1 MASYWSKA
9 LNRRITRRRALA
21 ATGMTAGAAAFLAAC
36 GGGDDDD
43 APEDVASRDTSGLL
57 NSITEEKDAKHGG
70 TFIINNGS
78 NRDPLHLD
86 GKAQGQ
92 VQLNF
97 FQSMAYEALVANKP
111 GFKQPSTWSEV
122 EPNLAESWEVSGD
135 GLQITFK
142 LRQGVKW
149 HNKAPVSGREFDAE
163 DVITT
168 WNNFISAE
176 TPNNKASSA
185 NSINPNAPIVGWEA
199 PDSHTLVLNL
209 ARPTSMIYQR
219 LSSMITGEVGAIYP
233 KETYNG
239 FNPESD
245 QIGTGAWMLD
255 RFEPSVGL
263 YYKKNPDYWTQDR
276 GFFDEVQVPLI
287 PEYAQQLAQ
296 LRTGAIHQVLVR
308 VLAEDIIPTKKEVPN
323 LQMVSA
329 VAASNS
335 PGASVRFGWDPI
347 GGKPSPFLDIR
358 TRQAISMA
366 FDRDSYIDAFFNVS
380 KFEDEGLPVDTYYYT
395 QMGYVPGWTLD
406 PRDAEKFGEN
416 AKYYEYNVAEAMKLK
431 AAAESDY
438 EGGKFPKFVAGRVN
452 AVFGPIYA
460 SQVEVMDQFAREIGF
475 EVEAFPLDY
484 NLDYLPKVVTKL
496 GHFEVPDMGWA
507 YAIGAVTSPDPT
519 DLWVW
524 RYYSKGGVSSGQLG
538 LGSDGGPPADAEIDS
553 MVEKAIG
560 EFDSEKRLQ
569 IIQDLQRLAS
579 AQIYNVPQPGQA
591 AEFWLGA
598 PQIRNFFVYQNDSRV
613 VQQGLNGMHNLWY
626 DESKA

>member
-1 MASYWSKA
+1 MASYWSKV
-9 LNRRITRRRALA
+9 LDQRVTRRRAIA

-43 APEDVASRDTSGLL
+43 GPEDVASRDTSGLL
-57 NSITEEKDAKHGG
+57 NSITEDDSPKHGG
-70 TFIINNGS
+70 SYIINNGS

-111 GFKQPSTWSEV
+111 GYKTASTWSEV

-142 LRQGVKW
+142 LRQGVKF
-149 HNKAPVSGREFDAE
+149 HNKAPVNGREFDAE
-163 DVITT
+163 DVIST
-168 WNNFISAE
+168 WNKFISAE

-185 NSINPNAPIVGWEA
+185 NSLNPNAPIVGWEA
-199 PDSHTLVLNL
+199 PDPHTLVLTL

-219 LSSMITGEVGAIYP
+219 LASMITGEVGSIYP
-233 KETYNG
+233 REAYEG

-245 QIGTGAWMLD
+245 QIGTGAWFLD
-255 RFEPSVGL
+255 KFEPSVGL
-263 YYKKNPDYWTQDR
+263 YYKRNPDYWDQNK

-296 LRTGAIHQVLVR
+296 LRTGALSQVLVR

-323 LQMVSA
+323 LQMVAA

-335 PGASVRFGWDPI
+335 PAATMRFGWGNI
-347 GGKPSPFLDIR
+347 GGKPSPFLDER
-358 TRQAISMA
+358 VRQALSMS
-366 FDRDSYIDAFFNVS
+366 FDRDAYIDAFFNVS
-380 KFEDEGLPVDTYYYT
+380 TFESEGLPVDTYYFT

-406 PRDAEKFGEN
+406 PRDAEAFGES
-416 AKYYEYNVAEAMKLK
+416 AKYYEFNAAEAMKLK

-438 EGGKFPKFVAGRVN
+438 EGGKFPKFSTGRVN
-452 AVFGPIYA
+452 AVFGPIYT

-475 EVEAFPLDY
+475 ELEAFPLDY
-484 NLDYLPKVVTKL
+484 NLDYLPKVVTKQ

-524 RYYSKGGVSSGQLG
+524 RYYSKGGVTSGSIG
-538 LGSDGGPPADAEIDS
+538 LGTPGGPPADAEIDS
-553 MVEKAIG
+553 LTEKAIG
-560 EFDSEKRLQ
+560 EFDSEKRLE
-569 IIQDLQRLAS
+569 IIQDLQRHAS
-579 AQIYNVPQPGQA
+579 SKAYAVAQPGQA
-591 AEFWLGA
+591 AEFWLA
-598 PQIRNFFVYQNDSRV
+598 QPTIRNFYVFQNDSRV
-613 VQQGLNGMHNLWY
+613 VQQGIHGLHNLWF
-626 DESKA
+626 DETKA